1 MTPQHRLLL
10 PTTRGA
16 EQALVD
22 ELDHI
27 GIHGA
32 VADRGVVRL
41 QAPIEAA
48 YRALLWS
55 RVASRVLV
63 CLGDFHAPMAEDL
76 YRGAGTIPWEDHV
89 DPKKTLMVEVVGGS
103 ETIRHSVYAAQR
115 VKDAICDRLRDRVGA
130 RPDIDLR
137 RPDLRV
143 HVHLRNDRA
152 TISLDLAGE
161 GLHLRGAGRD
171 TGRAPM
177 KETLAAAL
185 LWMTGW
191 PRHPST
197 PLVDPMCGAGTLLT
211 EAAAMGLDLAPGLL
225 RPRWGFAGWRQHEPR
240 IWDRLMN
247 EARERRTAGRGR
259 PLALFGADASDHMID
274 VATGNAKALGLEGA
288 IRWARRGVEEAR
300 PPAGVEPG
308 IVVTNP
314 PYGERLGETA
324 ELFSLYAELGDRLRQ
339 RFLGWTAFVITAHG
353 PLVPALGLKPR
364 RRHVIHNGPIECRWL
379 EIPISSAAPQSD
391 GPGWRRE

>member
-1 MTPQHRLLL
+1 MSTLHSLLL

-16 EQALVD
+16 EPALVE
-22 ELDHI
+22 ELAHH
-27 GIHGA
+27 GIPGA

-41 QAPIEAA
+41 EAPLEAA

-55 RVASRVLV
+55 RVASRVLLR
-63 CLGDFHAPMAEDL
+63 LGEFDAPHAEDL
-76 YRGAGTIPWEDHV
+76 YRGAGTIPWEQHV
-89 DPKKTLMVEVVGGS
+89 DPNKTLMVEVVGGS
-103 ETIRHSVYAAQR
+103 ESIRHSVYAAQR
-115 VKDAICDRLRDRVGA
+115 VKDAICDRLRDRVGR

-152 TISLDLAGE
+152 TVAIDLAGE

-185 LWMTGW
+185 LWLTGW
-191 PRHPST
+191 PRDPAR

-211 EAAAMGLDLAPGLL
+211 EAAAMALDVAPGLL
-225 RPRWGFAGWRQHEPR
+225 RPRWGFSGWRGHDQ
-240 IWDRLMN
+240 RLWERLLG
-247 EARERRTAGRGR
+247 EAHNRRSAGRDN
-259 PLALFGADASDHMID
+259 PTALFGADASDHMIE
-274 VATGNAKALGLEGA
+274 VASGNAKALGLEGA

-300 PPAGVEPG
+300 PPAGQPPG
-308 IVVTNP
+308 VVVTNP
-314 PYGERLGETA
+314 PYGERLGEET
-324 ELFSLYAELGDRLRQ
+324 ELFELYATLGDRLRQ
-339 RFLGWTAFVITAHG
+339 RFLGWTAYVITAHG

-379 EIPISSAAPQSD
+379 EIPISAEAPQSA
-391 GPGWRRE
+391 GPGWRR